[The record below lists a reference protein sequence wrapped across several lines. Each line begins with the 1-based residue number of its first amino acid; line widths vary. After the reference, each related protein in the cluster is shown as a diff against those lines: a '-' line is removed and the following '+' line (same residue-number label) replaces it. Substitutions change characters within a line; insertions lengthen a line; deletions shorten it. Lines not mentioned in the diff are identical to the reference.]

1 MLLFEK
7 LGKPKWK
14 SRFQIATEGK
24 SMSEFQRHWVRKES
38 VMLRQKAITRFAA
51 FLGALVAFV
60 GSAHAADIGGT
71 ISSTLTITEDSQLVD
86 DVTCT
91 VAGAPCITFGAS
103 GLTLEL
109 NGFSLT
115 GQGDPQTGCLG
126 ASTAGEIGILANGL
140 KDVIIR
146 GPGRVEQ
153 FRNFGIQLLNTTG
166 GTIADVTVATNCMSG
181 IFVSGGSANNVVE
194 RNVSLRNGHLTAAC
208 GGI

>member
-1 MLLFEK
+1 M
-7 LGKPKWK
+7 
-14 SRFQIATEGK
+14 
-24 SMSEFQRHWVRKES
+24 
-38 VMLRQKAITRFAA
+38 TRLKTLAKVASF
-51 FLGALVAFV
+51 LVALL
-60 GSAHAADIGGT
+60 ACADNTHATDISGT
-71 ISSTLTITEDSQLVD
+71 ITTTLTITDDSKLVS

-91 VAGAPCITFGAS
+91 VTGAACIAFGAG
-103 GLTLEL
+103 GLTLDL

-115 GQGDPQTGCLG
+115 GLGDPQTGCSG

-166 GTIADVTVATNCMSG
+166 GTVADVTVATNCMSG

-194 RNVSLRNGHLTAAC
+194 RNVSVRNGHLTAAC

>member
-1 MLLFEK
+1 
-7 LGKPKWK
+7 
-14 SRFQIATEGK
+14 
-24 SMSEFQRHWVRKES
+24 
-38 VMLRQKAITRFAA
+38 MLRASSSRPFGFLVVTLLICAGAA
-51 FLGALVAFV
+51 RAT
-60 GSAHAADIGGT
+60 DIGGV
-71 ISSTLTITEDSQLVD
+71 ISATLTITADSRLVD

-91 VAGAPCITFGAS
+91 VTGAPCIAFGAS
-103 GLTLEL
+103 GLTLDL

-115 GQGDPQTGCLG
+115 GRGDPQTGCSG
-126 ASTAGEIGILANGL
+126 ASTAGEIGILASGL

-146 GPGRVEQ
+146 GPGTVEL

-194 RNVSLRNGHLTAAC
+194 RNVSIRNGHLTAAC

>member
-1 MLLFEK
+1 MI
-7 LGKPKWK
+7 
-14 SRFQIATEGK
+14 R
-24 SMSEFQRHWVRKES
+24 RKAS
-38 VMLRQKAITRFAA
+38 TWSAA
-51 FLGALVAFV
+51 FLVALFV
-60 GSAHAADIGGT
+60 CAGSGQAGDIGGA

-91 VAGAPCITFGAS
+91 VTGAPCIAFGAS

-115 GQGDPQTGCLG
+115 GRGDPQTGCLG
-126 ASTAGEIGILANGL
+126 ASTAGEIGILANGR

-194 RNVSLRNGHLTAAC
+194 RNVSIRNGHLTAAC

>member
-1 MLLFEK
+1 MARWNTLTRLTLLPVA
-7 LGKPKWK
+7 LLASTG
-14 SRFQIATEGK
+14 S
-24 SMSEFQRHWVRKES
+24 
-38 VMLRQKAITRFAA
+38 TR
-51 FLGALVAFV
+51 
-60 GSAHAADIGGT
+60 AADISGAIT
-71 ISSTLTITEDSQLVD
+71 TTLTIMDDSKLVG
-86 DVTCT
+86 DVSCT
-91 VAGAPCITFGAS
+91 VSGAACIAFGAS

-115 GQGDPQTGCLG
+115 GRGDPQTGCSG

-194 RNVSLRNGHLTAAC
+194 RNVSIRNGHLTAAC

>member
-1 MLLFEK
+1 MLPLK
-7 LGKPKWK
+7 RIPW
-14 SRFQIATEGK
+14 
-24 SMSEFQRHWVRKES
+24 
-38 VMLRQKAITRFAA
+38 FALL
-51 FLGALVAFV
+51 LGALAV
-60 GSAHAADIGGT
+60 SASSIQARDIGGT

-91 VAGAPCITFGAS
+91 VTGAACIAFGAS
-103 GLTLEL
+103 GITLDL
-109 NGFSLT
+109 NGFTMT
-115 GQGDPQTGCLG
+115 GLGDPQTGCSG

-153 FRNFGIQLLNTTG
+153 FRNFGIQLVNTTG

-194 RNVSLRNGHLTAAC
+194 RNVSIRNGHLTAAC

>member
-1 MLLFEK
+1 MKLLIK
-7 LGKPKWK
+7 
-14 SRFQIATEGK
+14 RFNP
-24 SMSEFQRHWVRKES
+24 S
-38 VMLRQKAITRFAA
+38 
-51 FLGALVAFV
+51 LGALLLLMCAGKVR
-60 GSAHAADIGGT
+60 AADIGGT
-71 ISSTLTITEDSQLVD
+71 ISATLTITESSQLVD

-91 VAGAPCITFGAS
+91 VTGAPCITFGAS

-115 GQGDPQTGCLG
+115 GRGDPQTGCSG

-146 GPGRVEQ
+146 GPGRIEL
-153 FRNFGIQLLNTTG
+153 FRNFGIQLVNSTG

-194 RNVSLRNGHLTAAC
+194 RNVSIRNGHLTAAC

>member
-1 MLLFEK
+1 MKRLNKLAGVELFLVPLL
-7 LGKPKWK
+7 LC
-14 SRFQIATEGK
+14 A
-24 SMSEFQRHWVRKES
+24 
-38 VMLRQKAITRFAA
+38 
-51 FLGALVAFV
+51 
-60 GSAHAADIGGT
+60 GSAHAMDIGGT

-91 VAGAPCITFGAS
+91 VTGAPCIAFGAS

-115 GQGDPQTGCLG
+115 GRGDPQTGCSG

-153 FRNFGIQLLNTTG
+153 FRNFGIQLVNTTG

-194 RNVSLRNGHLTAAC
+194 RNVSIRNGHLTAAC